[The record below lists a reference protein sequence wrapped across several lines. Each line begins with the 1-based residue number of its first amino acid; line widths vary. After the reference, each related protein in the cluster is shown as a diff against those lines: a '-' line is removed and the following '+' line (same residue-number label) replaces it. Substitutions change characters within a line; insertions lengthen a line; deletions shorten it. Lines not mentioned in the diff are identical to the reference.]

1 MPTIDDTWQF
11 FAAVAVLYGLPVGFG
26 VGVGVVG
33 GLAYGIG
40 SDIAGGAS
48 RPPVVVSERDL
59 AVLTASP
66 RRAVLTAT
74 LPAPKPPRLP

>member
-26 VGVGVVG
+26 VGVVG

-40 SDIAGGAS
+40 SDIAGGLRAL
-48 RPPVVVSERDL
+48 RPFSLRQYWPL
-59 AVLTASP
+59 
-66 RRAVLTAT
+66 
-74 LPAPKPPRLP
+74 

>member
-1 MPTIDDTWQF
+1 MPTIDDTWQY
-11 FAAVAVLYGLPVGFG
+11 FAALAVIYGVPVGFG
-26 VGVGVVG
+26 VGVLG

-59 AVLTASP
+59 AVLTAHP

-74 LPAPKPPRLP
+74 LPAPTPPRLP

>member
-26 VGVGVVG
+26 VGVLG

-40 SDIAGGAS
+40 SDLAGG
-48 RPPVVVSERDL
+48 L
-59 AVLTASP
+59 
-66 RRAVLTAT
+66 RAL
-74 LPAPKPPRLP
+74 RLRSVKEIWPF

>member
-26 VGVGVVG
+26 AGVVG

-40 SDIAGGAS
+40 SDIAGGLRAF
-48 RPPVVVSERDL
+48 RPFSLRQYWPL
-59 AVLTASP
+59 
-66 RRAVLTAT
+66 
-74 LPAPKPPRLP
+74 